1 MNIDIT
7 MLNRRMKNTIDINSE
22 VVIPNDRFSNT
33 EILDLKNL
41 KLQGSI
47 VRNSSDIIT
56 LKADLSG
63 IMVLEDSISLEPID
77 HQFSCQIEEEF
88 EENDENLEN
97 ILDIT
102 DILWQNIVLEVPL
115 KLTNVEDFNEYQ
127 GDGWKLVSEDSIKN
141 TNNPFSELRDM
152 MGEEW

>member
-7 MLNRRMKNTIDINSE
+7 MLNRRMKNTIDIDSE
-22 VVIPNDRFSNT
+22 VIIPNDRFSNT

-77 HQFSCQIEEEF
+77 HQFFCQIEEEF

-152 MGEEW
+152 MGEE

>member
-7 MLNRRMKNTIDINSE
+7 MLNRRMKNTIDIDSE

-63 IMVLEDSISLEPID
+63 IMVLED
-77 HQFSCQIEEEF
+77 
-88 EENDENLEN
+88 
-97 ILDIT
+97 
-102 DILWQNIVLEVPL
+102 
-115 KLTNVEDFNEYQ
+115 
-127 GDGWKLVSEDSIKN
+127 
-141 TNNPFSELRDM
+141 
-152 MGEEW
+152 

>member
-22 VVIPNDRFSNT
+22 VIIPNDRFSNT

-152 MGEEW
+152 MGEE

>member
-7 MLNRRMKNTIDINSE
+7 MLNRRMKNTIDIDSE
-22 VVIPNDRFSNT
+22 VIIPNDRFSNT

-115 KLTNVEDFNEYQ
+115 KLTNVENFNEYQ

-141 TNNPFSELRDM
+141 TSNPFSELKDM
-152 MGEEW
+152 MGEE

>member
-22 VVIPNDRFSNT
+22 VIIPNDRFSNT

-127 GDGWKLVSEDSIKN
+127 GDGWKLVSEDSIEN

-152 MGEEW
+152 MGEE

>member
-7 MLNRRMKNTIDINSE
+7 MLNRRMKNTIDIDSE

-63 IMVLEDSISLEPID
+63 IMVLEDSISLKPID

-115 KLTNVEDFNEYQ
+115 KLTNVENFNEYQ

-152 MGEEW
+152 MGEE

>member
-7 MLNRRMKNTIDINSE
+7 MLNRRMKNTIDIDSE

-102 DILWQNIVLEVPL
+102 DILWQKIVLEVPL
-115 KLTNVEDFNEYQ
+115 KLTNVENFNEYQ

-152 MGEEW
+152 MGEE

>member
-7 MLNRRMKNTIDINSE
+7 MLNRRMKNTIDIDSE

-56 LKADLSG
+56 LRADLSG

-152 MGEEW
+152 MGEE

>member
-7 MLNRRMKNTIDINSE
+7 MLNRRMKNTIDIDSE
-22 VVIPNDRFSNT
+22 VVIQNDRFSNT

-115 KLTNVEDFNEYQ
+115 KLTNVENFNEYQ

-152 MGEEW
+152 MGEE

>member
-7 MLNRRMKNTIDINSE
+7 MLNRRMKNTIDIDSE

-41 KLQGSI
+41 KFQGSI

-115 KLTNVEDFNEYQ
+115 KLTNVENFNEYQ

-152 MGEEW
+152 MGEE

>member
-7 MLNRRMKNTIDINSE
+7 MLNRRMKNTIDIDSE
-22 VVIPNDRFSNT
+22 VIIPNDRFSNT

-47 VRNSSDIIT
+47 VRNSSVIIT

-152 MGEEW
+152 MGEE

>member
-7 MLNRRMKNTIDINSE
+7 MLNRRMKNTIDIDSE
-22 VVIPNDRFSNT
+22 VIIPNDRFSNT

-152 MGEEW
+152 MGEE

>member
-7 MLNRRMKNTIDINSE
+7 MLNRRMKNTIDIDSE
-22 VVIPNDRFSNT
+22 VIIPNDRFSNT

-77 HQFSCQIEEEF
+77 HQFFCQIEEEF

-141 TNNPFSELRDM
+141 TNNPFKELKDM
-152 MGEEW
+152 MGEE

>member
-7 MLNRRMKNTIDINSE
+7 MLNRRMKNTIDIDSE

-115 KLTNVEDFNEYQ
+115 KLTNVENFNEYQ

-141 TNNPFSELRDM
+141 TNNPFSELIDM
-152 MGEEW
+152 MGEE

>member
-7 MLNRRMKNTIDINSE
+7 MLNRRMKNTIDIDSE

-141 TNNPFSELRDM
+141 TNNPFSELKDM
-152 MGEEW
+152 MGEE

>member
-7 MLNRRMKNTIDINSE
+7 MLNRRMKNTIDIDSE
-22 VVIPNDRFSNT
+22 VIIPNDRFSNT

-41 KLQGSI
+41 KLQGSL

-152 MGEEW
+152 MGEE

>member
-7 MLNRRMKNTIDINSE
+7 MLNRRMKNTIDIDSE

-47 VRNSSDIIT
+47 VRTSSDIIT

-102 DILWQNIVLEVPL
+102 DILWQNIMLEVPL
-115 KLTNVEDFNEYQ
+115 KLTNVENFNEYQ

-152 MGEEW
+152 MGEE

>member
-1 MNIDIT
+1 MELDIT
-7 MLNRRMKNTIDINSE
+7 MLNRDMKDAIDIDSK
-22 VVIPNDRFSNT
+22 VTIPSDKFHDT
-33 EILDLKNL
+33 EILELKDLRL
-41 KLQGSI
+41 CGRV

-56 LKADLSG
+56 LEADLSG

-77 HQFSCQIEEEF
+77 YQFSCQIDEEF
-88 EENDENLEN
+88 EEFNENLEN

-152 MGEEW
+152 MGEE

>member
-7 MLNRRMKNTIDINSE
+7 MLNRRMKNTIDIDSE

-152 MGEEW
+152 MGEE

>member
-7 MLNRRMKNTIDINSE
+7 MLNRRMKNTIDIDSE
-22 VVIPNDRFSNT
+22 VIIPNDRFSNT

-102 DILWQNIVLEVPL
+102 DILWQNIILEVPL
-115 KLTNVEDFNEYQ
+115 KLTNVENFNEYQ

-141 TNNPFSELRDM
+141 TSNPFSELKDM
-152 MGEEW
+152 MGEE

>member
-7 MLNRRMKNTIDINSE
+7 MLNRRMKNTIDIDSE

-115 KLTNVEDFNEYQ
+115 KLTNVENFNEYQ

-141 TNNPFSELRDM
+141 TSNPFSELKDM
-152 MGEEW
+152 MGEE

>member
-7 MLNRRMKNTIDINSE
+7 MLNRRMKNTIDIDSE
-22 VVIPNDRFSNT
+22 VIIPNDRFSNT

-77 HQFSCQIEEEF
+77 HQFFCQIEEEF

-115 KLTNVEDFNEYQ
+115 KLTNVENFNEYQ

-152 MGEEW
+152 MGEE

>member
-22 VVIPNDRFSNT
+22 VIIPNDRFSNT

-115 KLTNVEDFNEYQ
+115 KLTNVENFNEYQ

-152 MGEEW
+152 MGEE

>member
-7 MLNRRMKNTIDINSE
+7 MLNRRMKNTIDIDSE

-47 VRNSSDIIT
+47 VRTSSDIIT

-115 KLTNVEDFNEYQ
+115 KLTNVENFNEYQ

-152 MGEEW
+152 MGEE

>member
-1 MNIDIT
+1 
-7 MLNRRMKNTIDINSE
+7 
-22 VVIPNDRFSNT
+22 
-33 EILDLKNL
+33 
-41 KLQGSI
+41 
-47 VRNSSDIIT
+47 
-56 LKADLSG
+56 
-63 IMVLEDSISLEPID
+63 MVLEDSISLEPID

-152 MGEEW
+152 MGEE

>member
-7 MLNRRMKNTIDINSE
+7 MLNRRMKNTIDIDCE

-115 KLTNVEDFNEYQ
+115 KLTNVENFNEYQ

-152 MGEEW
+152 MGEE

>member
-7 MLNRRMKNTIDINSE
+7 MLNRRMKNTIDIDSE
-22 VVIPNDRFSNT
+22 VVIPNERFSNT

-115 KLTNVEDFNEYQ
+115 KLTNVENFNEYQ

-152 MGEEW
+152 MGEE